1 MATKEQITEI
11 IGDAD
16 LSPEIK
22 AMGQAV
28 LAEEFAG
35 DEVAQK
41 MIKLQQILGGTAG
54 GAMVGA
60 VDEDQVKEIVRETI
74 TDEKISEV
82 DLDSS
87 LQTKINNQPVQV
99 QITAIQG
106 AVKKQSTA
114 TLNASSQRPLVQ
126 KILSDVEARNN
137 VYLYGGAGTG
147 KTFMAQTISEVLDWE
162 LIEISCNQFTSPLE
176 LVGGQ
181 TIDGYQQGKAIRA
194 WGNLNEDGTPMAKKG
209 CILLLDELPK
219 LDPNTAGILNALLSR
234 VAEFNKGQAK
244 EIQDGRG
251 QKIRRG
257 NLFVMATGN
266 TLLNESN
273 AEYEANFKQDL
284 SLQDRFAG
292 STYEVFVDVAF
303 EWTNILNKK
312 WAFIYTYLNKLRR
325 AIFDE
330 GFQAKAFVSV
340 RIMQSAQKTYQVFRA
355 ITDAPSGKAQF
366 NVTSDPDTSF
376 TPAFGS
382 DGYYNAL
389 ATLEQSKVKT
399 LEDTLNEFY
408 NLFTEDQVSKLK
420 EVTDFEGFLRIIEEK
435 NKFPLDSLNT
445 ASELEEVD
453 EIIRTSPKN

>member
-1 MATKEQITEI
+1 M
-11 IGDAD
+11 
-16 LSPEIK
+16 
-22 AMGQAV
+22 
-28 LAEEFAG
+28 
-35 DEVAQK
+35 
-41 MIKLQQILGGTAG
+41 
-54 GAMVGA
+54 
-60 VDEDQVKEIVRETI
+60 
-74 TDEKISEV
+74 
-82 DLDSS
+82 
-87 LQTKINNQPVQV
+87 QV

-147 KTFMAQTISEVLDWE
+147 KTFMAQTISEILDWE

-176 LVGGQ
+176 LIGGQ

-312 WAFIYTYLNKLRR
+312 WAFIYIYLNKLRR
-325 AIFDE
+325 AIFEE

-355 ITDAPSGKAQF
+355 ITDAPAGKAQF

-389 ATLEQSKVKT
+389 ATLDQSKVKT
-399 LEDTLNEFY
+399 LEDTMNEFY

-420 EVTDFEGFLRIIEEK
+420 EVTDYEGFLRIIEEK
-435 NKFPLDSLNT
+435 NKLPLDSLNT
-445 ASELEEVD
+445 PSELEEVD

>member
-54 GAMVGA
+54 GAMAAV

-312 WAFIYTYLNKLRR
+312 WAFIYIYLNKLRR

-399 LEDTLNEFY
+399 LGDTMNEFY